1 MKHKTL
7 LMTLLCS
14 ALAAGSATAAEG
26 DTATVQFHGQ
36 LVAAACKFDTGSE
49 NKSVDLGVH
58 TVNYLNTAGNKTPK
72 TDFSL
77 NITGCTILDNQ
88 TAATP
93 TASGVPVNLVKL
105 NFKDSYYNESG
116 LTGALVGRQSA
127 LSGGELSHVGIHVS
141 IKDESE
147 LNFSN
152 GAVTKDLS
160 DVIDS
165 NKTTLNFKAWM
176 EKTDSDALAGDVY
189 GEMTVEFEYL

>member
-58 TVNYLNTAGNKTPK
+58 TVNYLNTGNQTPK

-116 LTGALVGRQSA
+116 LTGALVGRKSA
-127 LSGGELSHVGIHVS
+127 SSGGELSNVGIHVS
-141 IKDESE
+141 IKDELE
-147 LNFSN
+147 LDFSS
-152 GAVTKDLS
+152 GAVTKNLS

-176 EKTDSDALAGDVY
+176 GKTHSDAPAGDVY

>member
-14 ALAAGSATAAEG
+14 ALAAGSAMAESSE
-26 DTATVQFHGQ
+26 TATVQFHGQ
-36 LVAAACKFDTGSE
+36 LVAAACKFDAASQ
-49 NKSVDLGVH
+49 NRSVDLGVH
-58 TVNYLNTAGNKTPK
+58 TVNYLNTEGNQTPK
-72 TDFSL
+72 TNFSL
-77 NITGCTILDNQ
+77 VITGCSIVDNQ

-93 TASGVPVNLVKL
+93 TVEGVPVNLVKL
-105 NFKDSYYNESG
+105 NFKDSYYNKSG
-116 LTGALVGRQSA
+116 LTGALVGRKSA
-127 LSGGELSHVGIHVS
+127 SSGDELSNVGIHVS

-147 LNFSN
+147 LEFSN

-160 DVIDS
+160 EVIDS

-176 EKTDSDALAGDVY
+176 EKTDSYAEAGDVY